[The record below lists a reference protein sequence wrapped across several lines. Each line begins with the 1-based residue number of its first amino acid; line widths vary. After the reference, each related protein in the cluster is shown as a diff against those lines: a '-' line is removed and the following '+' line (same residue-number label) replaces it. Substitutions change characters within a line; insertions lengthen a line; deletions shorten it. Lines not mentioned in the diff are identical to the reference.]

1 MVICTE
7 ESPNENI
14 KSHDLKPN
22 YLGCRDTEEHA
33 ESSLSLHFTLNVNVT
48 LIISLTMN
56 EQAAVRLRLIP
67 ALPWV
72 IKCTSNLYL
81 LTVASQKYA

>member
-7 ESPNENI
+7 ESPNGNM

-33 ESSLSLHFTLNVNVT
+33 ESSVSLHLALNVNVT

-72 IKCTSNLYL
+72 IKCTFNLYL